1 MTVQRRWVLI
11 LWVAVAV
18 AAVGVTVLAVRLP
31 RPAPPATVVRQAPP
45 PVQRPR
51 PAPEFRLRAFAGSPV
66 ALSDFRGKVVVLNFW
81 ASWCVPCREEMP
93 VLERA
98 WRELR
103 NQRVVILGIN
113 VADDYDE
120 AASFL
125 KALGIT
131 YPNVF
136 DPEQT
141 RIAQYQVTGL
151 PTTIFI
157 DREQIIRA
165 RVSGGYLGDP
175 GFRQLREHILR
186 FSNPTPE

>member
-1 MTVQRRWVLI
+1 MIGKRRWILI
-11 LWVAVAV
+11 LWGAV
-18 AAVGVTVLAVRLP
+18 AAAVVGIVVLAVQLP
-31 RPAPPATVVRQAPP
+31 RPAPPTTVVRQAPLI
-45 PVQRPR
+45 QRPR
-51 PAPEFRLRAFAGSPV
+51 PAPEFRLRAFAGPLVS
-66 ALSDFRGKVVVLNFW
+66 LSDFRGKVVVLNFW

-120 AASFL
+120 AAAFL
-125 KALGIT
+125 KTLGIT

-141 RIAQYQVTGL
+141 RIAHYQVTGL
-151 PTTIFI
+151 PTTFFI
-157 DREQIIRA
+157 DGELVIRG

-175 GFRQLREHILR
+175 GFMQLREHILQ
-186 FSNPTPE
+186 FSHPAPE